1 MDLNGLV
8 LQLDFSWKGLPC
20 YPDRQESA
28 IFSSVLLAFPL
39 SLVPPPSLGGSAAAL
54 ESAWV
59 VHAVLSPDLAG
70 FPSLGKDISLEL
82 PPGSDGE
89 GSTF

>member
-1 MDLNGLV
+1 MDLSGFV
-8 LQLDFSWKGLPC
+8 VQLDFSWKCLPC
-20 YPDRQESA
+20 YPDGQESA

-39 SLVPPPSLGGSAAAL
+39 SLVPPPSLWGSAAAL
-54 ESAWV
+54 VSAWV
-59 VHAVLSPDLAG
+59 VQAVPSPELAG